1 VTLPEI
7 ADLIHA
13 RLEAAAPDGGPD
25 IKRVAKI
32 EEAGAGDIT
41 FLSNPK
47 YAKFLAT
54 TSASAVIVAESL
66 KDLPARKDRGPALLR
81 VRDPY
86 LSFVRVLAAFNPPPD
101 PVPPGIHPSAHV
113 AASARLGRDVRI
125 GAHALVGER
134 ADLGDG
140 AMIGAGAVVG
150 DDVTI
155 GPGTLL
161 YPHVTVRE
169 RCKIGAR
176 VILQPGAVVGSDGF
190 GFAPRPDGSY
200 DKIPQMGIV
209 VIEDDAEIGANTT
222 IDRATLGET
231 RIGKGVKLDNLVQ
244 IAHNVTVGPH
254 TVIAAQSGIAG
265 STRIGA
271 HCVIAGQ
278 VGIVGHL
285 EIADRTTIAAQSGIH
300 RAITKPG
307 ESWFGTPAL
316 PYRQALRVMGS
327 LGHLPEIISEIR
339 ALKLRLE
346 ELRGRPGVPPSA
358 DPTTGP
364 GSTPGPKA

>member
-1 VTLPEI
+1 
-7 ADLIHA
+7 
-13 RLEAAAPDGGPD
+13 
-25 IKRVAKI
+25 
-32 EEAGAGDIT
+32 
-41 FLSNPK
+41 
-47 YAKFLAT
+47 
-54 TSASAVIVAESL
+54 
-66 KDLPARKDRGPALLR
+66 
-81 VRDPY
+81 
-86 LSFVRVLAAFNPPPD
+86 
-101 PVPPGIHPSAHV
+101 
-113 AASARLGRDVRI
+113 
-125 GAHALVGER
+125 LVGER
-134 ADLGDG
+134 ADLGDR

-161 YPHVTVRE
+161 YPHVTVRG
-169 RCKIGAR
+169 RCKTGAR
-176 VILQPGAVVGSDGF
+176 GILQPGAVVGSDGF